1 MSDSMESIQMN
12 KAPML
17 KPSEF
22 DMWKIRI
29 RQHIL
34 LTDFSMWEIIEYGP
48 RNHVETVGEESSG
61 GVKKK
66 EVLLHLN

>member
-1 MSDSMESIQMN
+1 MSDNMESIQMN

-29 RQHIL
+29 RQHML
-34 LTDFSMWEIIEYGP
+34 LTDFNMWEIVENGP
-48 RNHVETVGEESSG
+48 RFPLESEGEGSSG
-61 GVKKK
+61 GVK
-66 EVLLHLN
+66 